1 MVGPTRVWIPHTE
14 VPPTPA
20 PQLVEGGFKALRT
33 AYPTWPALRA
43 YLTSE
48 EGGALKVAF
57 QNEHYALIHY
67 VKGTSRLELPHVRL
81 FRSVVWDIVDHLPV
95 SVTAPKSETGE
106 SFPPSTGDYVVTPF
120 HDGVLVGAFHCKYTD
135 QTLLHTRTYFGG
147 GNTFYSKKTFGE
159 MFAEAWRN
167 DPSLAAPKEG
177 QSFTYVLQH
186 PENRVVTPVGKPRLV
201 HVHAANV
208 RPDGLVDSSPVWDA
222 ALPFEARSHD
232 TPADILGRYRTHG
245 PLGQGLCFL
254 SLAAP
259 YKRFKIRNSAYNAIR
274 LLRGNNASLDYTWL
288 SLWRATTLHEY
299 LKSYP
304 EERVGA
310 SALIQAWKTATGEVY
325 RYYEDIFKR
334 HTLTM
339 AQAPPKYKPLLFQ
352 LHAQYKA
359 TRMPIA
365 WAACKEFMN
374 TRDLP
379 QMLHILRWDARMG
392 VAGTTGATG
401 AAGTNH
407 VLSAAEA
414 AAGGGIILLA
424 TSPPAVTTAAAT
436 EATTVAEDD
445 EDYSDMPGLVSIDS
459 LFPPPPTGAVD
470 RAESGPVV

>member
-14 VPPTPA
+14 LPPTQT
-20 PQLVEGGFKALRT
+20 PQLIEGGFKALRT
-33 AYPTWPALRA
+33 AYPTWSALRA

-67 VKGTSRLELPHVRL
+67 VKGTSRMELPHVRL

-106 SFPPSTGDYVVTPF
+106 SFPPPSSGDYVVTPF
-120 HDGVLVGAFHCKYTD
+120 HDGVLVGAFHCKYTG

-167 DPSLAAPKEG
+167 EPSLSAPKEG

-186 PENRVVTPVGKPRLV
+186 PENRVVTPVGRPRIICV
-201 HVHAANV
+201 HVAQV
-208 RPDGLVDSSPVWDA
+208 LSDGLVDSSPVWDA
-222 ALPFEARSHD
+222 ALPFHARSQD
-232 TPADILGRYRTHG
+232 TPADILGCYRTHG
-245 PLGQGLCFL
+245 ALDQGLCFL

-259 YKRFKIRNSAYNAIR
+259 YKRFKIRNPTYNAIR

-304 EERVGA
+304 EERA
-310 SALIQAWKTATGEVY
+310 RANALIQAWKTATGEVY
-325 RYYEDIFKR
+325 HYYEDIFKR

-359 TRMPIA
+359 TRTPIA

-392 VAGTTGATG
+392 ATTVAVANPALSAAQ
-401 AAGTNH
+401 AAGTGTGTGA
-407 VLSAAEA
+407 V
-414 AAGGGIILLA
+414 IVLA
-424 TSPPAVTTAAAT
+424 TSPPVAAA
-436 EATTVAEDD
+436 AVAVAEEEE
-445 EDYSDMPGLVSIDS
+445 EDYSDMPGLVPVDS
-459 LFPPPPTGAVD
+459 LFPPPPEGGAVE
-470 RAESGPVV
+470 RIESGPVV

>member
-1 MVGPTRVWIPHTE
+1 MRVWIPHTE
-14 VPPTPA
+14 MPPTPA
-20 PQLVEGGFKALRT
+20 PQFTEHGFKALRT

-106 SFPPSTGDYVVTPF
+106 SFPPPSSGHYVVTPF
-120 HDGVLVGAFHCKYTD
+120 HDGVLVGAFHCKYTG

-167 DPSLAAPKEG
+167 GSQAGPGQEG

-186 PENRVVTPVGKPRLV
+186 PENRVVTPVARPRINC
-201 HVHAANV
+201 VHAAQV
-208 RPDGLVDSSPVWDA
+208 MSDGLVDSSPVWEA
-222 ALPFEARSHD
+222 ALPFQARSHD
-232 TPADILGRYRTHG
+232 TPLDILARYRTSG
-245 PLGQGLCFL
+245 PLDQGLCFL
-254 SLAAP
+254 SLGAP
-259 YKRFKIRNSAYNAIR
+259 YKRFKVRNPTYNAIR

-288 SLWRATTLHEY
+288 SLWRAATLHDY

-304 EERVGA
+304 EERTRA
-310 SALIQAWKTATGEVY
+310 NALIQAWKTASGEVY
-325 RYYEDIFKR
+325 HYYEDIFKR

-352 LHAQYKA
+352 LHEQYKA
-359 TRMPIA
+359 TRVPIA

-392 VAGTTGATG
+392 LATAAPLAATAPSATTP
-401 AAGTNH
+401 
-407 VLSAAEA
+407 VLSAAA
-414 AAGGGIILLA
+414 AAAVGAVVVLA
-424 TSPPAVTTAAAT
+424 TSPAAA
-436 EATTVAEDD
+436 ADD
-445 EDYSDMPGLVSIDS
+445 EDDYADMPGLVSINS
-459 LFPPPPTGAVD
+459 LYPPPPEGGAVE
-470 RAESGPVV
+470 RVESGPVV

>member
-1 MVGPTRVWIPHTE
+1 M
-14 VPPTPA
+14 
-20 PQLVEGGFKALRT
+20 
-33 AYPTWPALRA
+33 
-43 YLTSE
+43 
-48 EGGALKVAF
+48 
-57 QNEHYALIHY
+57 
-67 VKGTSRLELPHVRL
+67 
-81 FRSVVWDIVDHLPV
+81 
-95 SVTAPKSETGE
+95 
-106 SFPPSTGDYVVTPF
+106 
-120 HDGVLVGAFHCKYTD
+120 VGAFHCKYTG

-167 DPSLAAPKEG
+167 DPSLGAPREG

-186 PENRVVTPVGKPRLV
+186 PENRVVTPVGKPRIRCV
-201 HVHAANV
+201 HVAQVFLPH
-208 RPDGLVDSSPVWDA
+208 GLVDSSPVWDA
-222 ALPFEARSHD
+222 ALPFEARSRD

-245 PLGQGLCFL
+245 ALDQGLCFL
-254 SLAAP
+254 SLTAP
-259 YKRFKIRNSAYNAIR
+259 YKRFKIRNPTYNAIR

-304 EERVGA
+304 EERTGA
-310 SALIQAWKTATGEVY
+310 NALIQAWKTATGEVY
-325 RYYEDIFKR
+325 HYYEDIFKR

-392 VAGTTGATG
+392 ATAGTAGTAVAGTPA
-401 AAGTNH
+401 
-407 VLSAAEA
+407 LSAA
-414 AAGGGIILLA
+414 AAGAVVVLA
-424 TSPPAVTTAAAT
+424 TSPPVAAA
-436 EATTVAEDD
+436 AAAAAEDD
-445 EDYSDMPGLVSIDS
+445 DYSDMPGLVPIDS
-459 LFPPPPTGAVD
+459 LFPPPPEGGAVE
-470 RAESGPVV
+470 RVESGPVV